1 MTQMEFRILGPI
13 EAVRAGQSV
22 RLAGPQ
28 QRSVLAALLLA
39 RGRMVSVGRLVR
51 LLWAEQPPVTAR
63 TQLRKRVSELRASLG
78 SERIRSW
85 RDGYAMRVAPGELDL
100 DRFLDEVRRAAVLG
114 DAGRLAEASTAL
126 GAGLGWWRGPALADG
141 TDELTAAEAPQLE
154 EARLAAIEERVAV
167 RLALG
172 HHPQVI
178 GELVTLVRRHPYRE
192 RLRGQLMLALHHS
205 GRTADGLGVYRDWRA
220 ELSAQLAIE
229 PGRELRDL
237 HRALLGGD
245 VSW

>member
-1 MTQMEFRILGPI
+1 MTQMDFRILGPI
-13 EAVRAGQSV
+13 EAVRTGQPV

-39 RGRMVSVGRLVR
+39 RGRMVSVDRLVR
-51 LLWAEQPPVTAR
+51 LLWAEQPPATAR
-63 TQLRKRVSELRASLG
+63 TQLRKRISELRAALG
-78 SERIRSW
+78 ADRIRSW
-85 RDGYAMRVAPGELDL
+85 RDGYAVRLEAGELDL
-100 DRFLDEVRRAAVLG
+100 DRFLDEVRRAGVLR
-114 DAGRLAEASTAL
+114 DACRPAEASAAL
-126 GAGLGWWRGPALADG
+126 AAGLGWWRGPALADG
-141 TDELTAAEAPQLE
+141 TDELTDAEAPQLE
-154 EARLAAIEERVAV
+154 EARLAAIEQRVAV
-167 RLALG
+167 RLDLG
-172 HHPQVI
+172 QHPQVI
-178 GELVTLVRRHPYRE
+178 GELITLVRRHPFRE

-245 VSW
+245 VRC

>member
-1 MTQMEFRILGPI
+1 MDFRILGPI
-13 EAVRAGQSV
+13 EAVRAGRPV

-39 RGRMVSVGRLVR
+39 RGRMVSVDRLVR
-51 LLWAEQPPVTAR
+51 LLWAERPPATAR
-63 TQLRKRVSELRASLG
+63 TQLRKRISGLRASLG
-78 SERIRSW
+78 ADRIRSW
-85 RDGYAMRVAPGELDL
+85 RDGYALRVAPGELDL
-100 DRFLDEVRRAAVLG
+100 DRFLDEVRRADLLLR
-114 DAGRLAEASTAL
+114 AGRAAEASDAL
-126 GAGLGWWRGPALADG
+126 TAGLGWWRGPALADG
-141 TDELTAAEAPQLE
+141 TDELTDAEAPQLE
-154 EARLAAIEERVAV
+154 EARLAAVEQRVAA
-167 RLALG
+167 RLALC
-172 HHPQVI
+172 HHPQVV

-237 HRALLGGD
+237 HRALLSGD
-245 VSW
+245 VPC